1 MSTPTQQCGSASR
14 GFSLVEV
21 MVALVVI
28 AVGMLGIA
36 KMHALA
42 LESTASAGTRSLVAI
57 ETAGMAAAIHAD
69 RDYWIGLSGTNLV
82 KTAYFIGGKGASL
95 PTTNIAISSN
105 CVTPP
110 TSMTT
115 PCNNSDIAGYDLL
128 SYAEALQQILPY
140 GNATITC
147 QNATLP
153 LSCTI
158 TVTWLEQS
166 PGLSQTSS
174 AALVAGNSATASAPP
189 TNGLLQQPQ
198 YTLYLEP

>member
-1 MSTPTQQCGSASR
+1 MNTQRHRCRRSR

-21 MVALVVI
+21 LVALAII

-57 ETAGMAAAIHAD
+57 ETAGMAAAMHAD
-69 RDYWIGLSGTNLV
+69 RDYWINLGSGSLVTTASFVGPTATPTISISGTGNCTTM
-82 KTAYFIGGKGASL
+82 TA
-95 PTTNIAISSN
+95 SSV
-105 CVTPP
+105 CSPQ
-110 TSMTT
+110 
-115 PCNNSDIAGYDLL
+115 DIAAYDVLN
-128 SYAEALQQILPY
+128 YAKALQQVVPF
-140 GNATITC
+140 GNATIAC

-166 PGLSQTSS
+166 PGVSQNSS
-174 AALVAGNSATASAPP
+174 AALSSGATANASSPVSG
-189 TNGLLQQPQ
+189 NYLQQPQ
-198 YTLYLEP
+198 YALYLEP